1 MSVLSYAKSLYQ
13 HEHHKRLNTLAKK
26 QINTCALAFLLDV
39 FCGNAMNFLAAI
51 PAISVLR
58 VALRVILFCVSVSCE
73 AAFSFTFGRGTFFT
87 VRNLNSIIYEP
98 SNVPSL
104 PRLVRWW
111 LESVDWRRWQH
122 CFLWRALKLDP
133 RSPVYEQVHGHAS
146 SVVWLNY
153 YSVPQAF
160 HCVFALRR
168 RRHNPM

>member
-1 MSVLSYAKSLYQ
+1 
-13 HEHHKRLNTLAKK
+13 
-26 QINTCALAFLLDV
+26 
-39 FCGNAMNFLAAI
+39 
-51 PAISVLR
+51 
-58 VALRVILFCVSVSCE
+58 
-73 AAFSFTFGRGTFFT
+73 

-168 RRHNPM
+168 QRHNPM